1 MNLDISQIKD
11 IKNEADLPIGVKRLR
26 FCAVFWN

>member
-11 IKNEADLPIGVKRLR
+11 IKNEADLPNWVKRLR